1 MALHNIC
8 WCMCCCL
15 VASQQQ
21 QLDDWCSRQLPA
33 STAVADA
40 EPSPVGTAGDEH
52 RTVSG
57 LLAAHDQ
64 SSAEV

>member
-1 MALHNIC
+1 
-8 WCMCCCL
+8 